1 MKEGGKR
8 EGKEEEWEGE
18 VFFFSVNVGLLLVRK
33 LKLELTLV
41 MTSSQ

>member
-1 MKEGGKR
+1 VKEGGKR
-8 EGKEEEWEGE
+8 EGKEEVWEGE
-18 VFFFSVNVGLLLVRK
+18 VFFSVNVGLLLVRK